1 MSRIKNLRRQRFID
15 PKVQGALVVRV
26 IVYWFVCLITITL
39 MLMCWKSTTDTAR
52 PFYSTLY
59 LTDMWNS
66 HGAALIA
73 SLLVLPIVVLDV
85 VRLSNRFAGPMV
97 RIRHAM
103 RAIDRG
109 ECPQPIHFREGDF
122 WHDFAEEFNAVLR
135 RIEQEQQ
142 PPAEPEPELA
152 GSSSS

>member
-1 MSRIKNLRRQRFID
+1 M
-15 PKVQGALVVRV
+15 RV

-39 MLMCWKSTTDTAR
+39 MLMCWKSLTDTAR
-52 PFYSTLY
+52 PFYTTLY
-59 LTDMWNS
+59 LTDMWHS
-66 HGAALIA
+66 HGEALIA
-73 SLLVLPIVVLDV
+73 SLLALPIVVLDI

-109 ECPQPIHFREGDF
+109 ECPRPIHFREGDF

-135 RIEQEQQ
+135 RVEQQ
-142 PPAEPEPELA
+142 SHADGAERKMESELA
-152 GSSSS
+152 GSSSP